1 MSESTQSSKKEVPQK
16 SPNNVRRMLVSGV
29 FWRILVIEM
38 ILLVWSLGYRAATE
52 DASAAD
58 LFWFAVR
65 ILILVGI
72 IIAFVTISLSLFLKR
87 KIILPLET
95 ISAANLD
102 LNTES
107 PTVNAVDL
115 PPDTPIEITEI
126 VDTRQRML
134 EAILK
139 VSNERL
145 GLVKFI
151 RETFG
156 RYLSSKVVDEI
167 LSSPEGTQI
176 GGRRETVTIL
186 MADLRGFT
194 SRAETSDPEETLKL
208 LNRFFGTMAKIIT
221 AYDGMIDEFLGDGI
235 LTIFGVPER
244 HEDDPARAV
253 ACALEMQ
260 NALQQLNEEL
270 KIEGIRKL
278 EMGIGINT
286 GSVIVGNIGSEI
298 RAKYGIVGMPVNT
311 ASRIESLTI
320 GGQVLIGEP
329 TYRSV
334 ESDVEV
340 ERPQTVMMKGYK
352 EPLVCFPVKAIKH
365 PYQVELLL
373 NSEKSKR
380 VEIQLPVNGWVVEG
394 KKIQEPTIYGK
405 TLNLEV
411 DSWRVRLESAVPPM
425 SDLKLQLGF
434 CIEAHCFDP
443 IYAKVL
449 DDGNPNPTH
458 TYNLKITS
466 MAQKDRDIINRWV
479 SDLDR
484 PNLLAQP

>member
-1 MSESTQSSKKEVPQK
+1 MKSRSSSPVIGPQSSAKP
-16 SPNNVRRMLVSGV
+16 PTNVRKMLLKGV

-52 DASAAD
+52 DASATD

-72 IIAFVTISLSLFLKR
+72 IIAFVTFSLGLFLNK
-87 KIILPLET
+87 KIIMPLET
-95 ISAANLD
+95 ISAANLN

-107 PTVNAVDL
+107 PTVNTVAL
-115 PPDTPIEITEI
+115 PPDTPKEITEI

-139 VSNERL
+139 VSDERL

-156 RYLSSKVVDEI
+156 RYLSRKVVDEI
-167 LSSPEGTQI
+167 LSSPDGSKI

-194 SRAETSDPEETLKL
+194 GRTEKSDPEETLRL
-208 LNRFFGTMAKIIT
+208 LNRFFGSMAKIIT
-221 AYDGMIDEFLGDGI
+221 SYDGMIDEFLGDGI
-235 LTIFGVPER
+235 LAIFGVPER

-260 NALQQLNEEL
+260 NALHSLNAEL
-270 KIEGIRKL
+270 ESEGIRAL

-286 GSVIVGNIGSEI
+286 GSVIVGNIGSKI

-311 ASRIESLTI
+311 ASRIESLTV

-329 TYRSV
+329 TYRQI
-334 ESDVEV
+334 EGDVEA
-340 ERPQTVMMKGYK
+340 EPPQTVMMKGYN
-352 EPLVCFPVKAIKH
+352 EPLVCFPVKAISK
-365 PYQVELLL
+365 PYKVAMVQKDTQNEKVEIHLPMTAWVVDGKTIQETAIQGNTVHIDENKWQVEFE
-373 NSEKSKR
+373 SE
-380 VEIQLPVNGWVVEG
+380 L
-394 KKIQEPTIYGK
+394 
-405 TLNLEV
+405 
-411 DSWRVRLESAVPPM
+411 PPM
-425 SDLKLQLGF
+425 TDLKLQVNF
-434 CIEAHCFDP
+434 CAEAHCFEP
-443 IYAKVL
+443 IYGKIL
-449 DDGNPNPTH
+449 NGPKMDLPN
-458 TYNLKITS
+458 TYEVKIT
-466 MAQKDRDIINRWV
+466 AITKEDIDIIDKWV
-479 SDLDR
+479 GDKKALKTF
-484 PNLLAQP
+484 

>member
-1 MSESTQSSKKEVPQK
+1 MKTEASATPTAKAAKAKPD
-16 SPNNVRRMLVSGV
+16 NNVRRTLVTGV

-52 DASAAD
+52 DASASD

-65 ILILVGI
+65 VLVLVGI
-72 IIAFVTISLSLFLKR
+72 IIAFVTISLSRFLKK

-95 ISAANLD
+95 ISAANLNLD
-102 LNTES
+102 TDS
-107 PTVNAVDL
+107 PVVNAVKL

-126 VDTRQRML
+126 MDTRQRML

-156 RYLSSKVVDEI
+156 RYLSRKVVDEI
-167 LSSPEGTQI
+167 LSSPDGSKI

-194 SRAETSDPEETLKL
+194 GRSETRDPEETLGL
-208 LNRFFGTMAKIIT
+208 LNRFFGSMAKIIT
-221 AYDGMIDEFLGDGI
+221 SYDGMIDEFLGDGI

-260 NALQQLNEEL
+260 NALEQLNAEL
-270 KIEGIRKL
+270 RSEGIRPL

-286 GSVIVGNIGSEI
+286 GPVIVGNIGSKI

-311 ASRIESLTI
+311 ASRIESLTV

-329 TYRSV
+329 TYRFV
-334 ESDVEV
+334 QADVV
-340 ERPQTVMMKGYK
+340 ADPPQTVMMKGYK
-352 EPLVCFPVKAIKH
+352 EPLVCFPVHAISH
-365 PYQVELLL
+365 PYRVEKIRK
-373 NSEKSKR
+373 EKQAR
-380 VEIQLPVNGWVVEG
+380 QFEIQLPVTSWIVDG
-394 KKIQEPTIYGK
+394 KEIKAPPFQGR
-405 TLNLEV
+405 TLNVDE
-411 DSWRVRLESAVPPM
+411 DSWRVALDSTLQPM
-425 SDLKLQLGF
+425 TDLKLQINF
-434 CIEAHCFDP
+434 CTEAHCFEP

-449 DDGNPNPTH
+449 STADNHPVNIYD
-458 TYNLKITS
+458 LKITA
-466 MAQKDRDIINRWV
+466 MAEQDREIIDQWV
-479 SDLDR
+479 GEMES
-484 PNLLAQP
+484 